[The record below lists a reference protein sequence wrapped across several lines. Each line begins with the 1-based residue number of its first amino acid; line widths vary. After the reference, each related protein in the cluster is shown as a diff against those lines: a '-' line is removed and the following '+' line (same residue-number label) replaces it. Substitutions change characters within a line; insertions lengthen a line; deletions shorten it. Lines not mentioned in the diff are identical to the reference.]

1 MLGRMQYFKLTTAL
15 ALLPC
20 VFLFNVDDK
29 NGLTFSG
36 PLEDMF
42 GYSVQQFENS
52 EGKWV
57 LIGSP
62 LAGQPA
68 KRTGDVY
75 KCPVGRGPNPK
86 CIKLELPENTTIPNL
101 HEVKENMTMGTT
113 LVTNPQ
119 GGFLACGP
127 QYGYMCGQQTYISG
141 VCTNVSSTF
150 QVLNSIAPAVQECA
164 KELDIVMV
172 LDGSNSIWPWNSII
186 EFLVKFLK
194 NIEIG
199 PKLSQVGIVSYGEQ
213 VIHNVNLS
221 QFSNTTSLL
230 DKVMNLKQQQGVRT
244 MTFLGIDTA
253 RKEAFTVERGARP
266 GVKKVMIIVTDGES
280 HDSHNL
286 KTVTAECEKDD
297 IERFGIAVLGD
308 YNRNNRSINEVKK
321 FIEEIKNISSDPV
334 GDHFFNVSDEF
345 ALLTIV
351 DALGSRIFA
360 LEATSGNYTSSF
372 EMEMSQAGFS
382 AHTSKEGVMLGAVGA
397 YEWNGTVVMH
407 TDQGTMVPLNADFQD
422 PRDERKESLAG
433 YVGYDV
439 QSASTPNGVLY
450 ITGAPRYNHTGRV
463 IVYKLDGKH
472 ITVTQVL
479 KGEQIGS
486 YFGSVLQTVDVD
498 QDSYTDI
505 LLVGAPMYMGPEKEE
520 QGQVYVY
527 KLNEKGMFEHQ
538 TTLKPDNQICCTSA
552 HSHGCTNVSKNDPC
566 GARFGTAIA
575 EVSDLDLD
583 GNRDVAIGAPFEN
596 DHRGAVY
603 IYHGAKKTIKE
614 KYVQR
619 IPGPGDGVK
628 TKFFGQSIHGVMDL
642 NGDGIID
649 VTIGGLG
656 GASLFWSKDVA
667 ELYANMTFEPSKIN
681 LQQPTKGCVLGARET
696 VCVKTRVC
704 FSYSVKSEKDDTILG
719 TAIKYNLT
727 LDSLRAKSR
736 AAFVN
741 SDEKSERKVQATA
754 KIIDSLCVEHL
765 FAMKAKLDFRDPIMV
780 SLEFGLAEDTGPVL
794 DGDLPTSLNKTIPLV
809 DCGSDDKCIA
819 DLSLKAVPSIQSLVI
834 KANKEKFHVL
844 ITTRNSKDNAYNT
857 KVMLSFIENINY
869 VKVEPK
875 EKDCSLNNTK
885 VECAVGYPFLKSNV
899 EEVFKILFEV
909 NPAYVWKEIQINVTA
924 TSDSE
929 ELNATLHDNTVRISI
944 PVKYEP
950 GLRFTADRHMKED
963 HIIVKEGEQYPSVF
977 NHTSVI
983 GEVVKISYTME
994 KDVDMVAPP
1003 LKLRVTYPYLSPR
1016 ENVLL
1021 YLTDVTSSQDVRCH
1035 AMDLINP
1042 LKINHNNVHTLN
1054 LKKETLSDFLVGC
1067 KDHPCKSFDCSI
1079 PHANNSQVNV
1089 TFRVWKPT
1097 FIKAEFT
1104 SLHMIVHATLEN
1116 QNTDLF
1122 MLSTANNARDVKIQ
1136 VSKEALGG
1144 IPLWIIIVSILIGLL
1159 ILALVIF
1166 ALWKAGFFK
1175 RKSMEDMEKEDI
1187 KN

>member
-1 MLGRMQYFKLTTAL
+1 
-15 ALLPC
+15 
-20 VFLFNVDDK
+20 
-29 NGLTFSG
+29 
-36 PLEDMF
+36 
-42 GYSVQQFENS
+42 
-52 EGKWV
+52 
-57 LIGSP
+57 
-62 LAGQPA
+62 
-68 KRTGDVY
+68 
-75 KCPVGRGPNPK
+75 
-86 CIKLELPENTTIPNL
+86 
-101 HEVKENMTMGTT
+101 
-113 LVTNPQ
+113 
-119 GGFLACGP
+119 
-127 QYGYMCGQQTYISG
+127 
-141 VCTNVSSTF
+141 
-150 QVLNSIAPAVQECA
+150 
-164 KELDIVMV
+164 
-172 LDGSNSIWPWNSII
+172 
-186 EFLVKFLK
+186 
-194 NIEIG
+194 
-199 PKLSQVGIVSYGEQ
+199 
-213 VIHNVNLS
+213 
-221 QFSNTTSLL
+221 
-230 DKVMNLKQQQGVRT
+230 
-244 MTFLGIDTA
+244 
-253 RKEAFTVERGARP
+253 
-266 GVKKVMIIVTDGES
+266 
-280 HDSHNL
+280 
-286 KTVTAECEKDD
+286 
-297 IERFGIAVLGD
+297 
-308 YNRNNRSINEVKK
+308 
-321 FIEEIKNISSDPV
+321 
-334 GDHFFNVSDEF
+334 
-345 ALLTIV
+345 
-351 DALGSRIFA
+351 
-360 LEATSGNYTSSF
+360 
-372 EMEMSQAGFS
+372 
-382 AHTSKEGVMLGAVGA
+382 MLGAVGA

-407 TDQGTMVPLNADFQD
+407 TDQGTMVPINADFQD

-656 GASLFWSKDVA
+656 GASLFW
-667 ELYANMTFEPSKIN
+667 
-681 LQQPTKGCVLGARET
+681 ET

-719 TAIKYNLT
+719 T
-727 LDSLRAKSR
+727 
-736 AAFVN
+736 
-741 SDEKSERKVQATA
+741 DEKSERKVQATA

-765 FAMKAKLDFRDPIMV
+765 FAMKASKSFLTQP
-780 SLEFGLAEDTGPVL
+780 EFGLAEDTGPVL
-794 DGDLPTSLNKTIPLV
+794 DGDLPT
-809 DCGSDDKCIA
+809 
-819 DLSLKAVPSIQSLVI
+819 LVI

-869 VKVEPK
+869 VKVEVRLLSVFIPVVWLHINFYYLEHQNVIISVSMCFDIDISPFTPQPK

-885 VECAVGYPFLKSNV
+885 VECA
-899 EEVFKILFEV
+899 EVFKILFEV

-929 ELNATLHDNTVRISI
+929 EVNATLHDNTVRISI

-983 GEVVKISYTME
+983 GEVVKISYT
-994 KDVDMVAPP
+994 
-1003 LKLRVTYPYLSPR
+1003 LRVTYPYLSPR

-1021 YLTDVTSSQDVRCH
+1021 YLTDVTSSQ
-1035 AMDLINP
+1035 
-1042 LKINHNNVHTLN
+1042 INHNNVHTLN

-1079 PHANNSQVNV
+1079 PHTNNSQVNV